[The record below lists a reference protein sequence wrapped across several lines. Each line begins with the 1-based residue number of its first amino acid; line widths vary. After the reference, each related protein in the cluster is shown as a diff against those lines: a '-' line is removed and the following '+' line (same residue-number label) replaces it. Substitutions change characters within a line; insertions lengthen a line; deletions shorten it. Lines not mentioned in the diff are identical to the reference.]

1 MSADLNGAA
10 GHDLKYA
17 AAFLG
22 LSKHT
27 VRQLARRKTIAHYR
41 LSRRLVFKDHDLEE
55 YLNRH
60 RVEATPAR

>member
-1 MSADLNGAA
+1 MNVDLNGDA

-27 VRQLARRKTIAHYR
+27 VRALARRREVEHYR
-41 LSRRLVFKDHDLEE
+41 LGRRLVFKDDQLRAYLE
-55 YLNRH
+55 RH
-60 RVEATPAR
+60 RVEARQA

>member
-1 MSADLNGAA
+1 MSSALNGDG

-27 VRQLARRKTIAHYR
+27 VRALARRRALEHYR
-41 LSRRLVFKDHDLEE
+41 LGRRLVFKDAQLRA
-55 YLNRH
+55 YLDRH
-60 RVEATPAR
+60 RVEAKSA